1 MKDANPNFED
11 GYIKLWRSFFD
22 HEIWKTKP
30 TAWGRVALIVMKSA
44 NYRPSTWFDGQ
55 KNILIPAGSFVA
67 SLQKLGDSARCTR
80 EQVRKSLRYLQET
93 RFITQPRTSPYRI
106 ICITNWPIYQG
117 GTYDENI
124 PLSTVQ
130 NTPENTPRTPPE
142 HLKNTPETPSKE
154 YKKGRREEVLP
165 LIPPFETPE
174 PELREAWDLTPSEN
188 GKSIEKLIE
197 YYAQKIFGRHKRKR
211 GFTLAM
217 TTARLRTIC
226 TKMSYAK
233 AEQTLKQID
242 SGHEIWC
249 VSEDWTKEGG
259 EYQRGLD
266 AFLNKR
272 ARRWGVLPDA
282 EETVED
288 PGDLPEYQ
296 DPYGDE
302 K

>member
-130 NTPENTPRTPPE
+130 NTPENTPRTPLE
-142 HLKNTPETPSKE
+142 HLKNTVETPSKE
-154 YKKGRREEVLP
+154 CKKERREEERQECAFDTLDFGEPEEAKNGWKSDFFEKRFWPAVWVKRGKGAADRAFRKAATGQGRAEYLLEKAIEQGP
-165 LIPPFETPE
+165 LIM
-174 PELREAWDLTPSEN
+174 AD
-188 GKSIEKLIE
+188 
-197 YYAQKIFGRHKRKR
+197 AQKRKSTPLHVSTWLNGRRYEDDW
-211 GFTLAM
+211 GE
-217 TTARLRTIC
+217 
-226 TKMSYAK
+226 
-233 AEQTLKQID
+233 AEDT
-242 SGHEIWC
+242 G
-249 VSEDWTKEGG
+249 EDL
-259 EYQRGLD
+259 Y
-266 AFLNKR
+266 
-272 ARRWGVLPDA
+272 
-282 EETVED
+282 
-288 PGDLPEYQ
+288 
-296 DPYGDE
+296 
-302 K
+302 